1 MNVGQ
6 ALIAAQALIEP
17 VSDSPR
23 LDAELLLGHLTGW
36 NRAQIFMRLNES
48 LDIETKAAFDK
59 LVARRARQ
67 EPVAYLTGEKGFW
80 TLTLKVGP
88 GVLVPRPETEMLVE
102 WALEVMREQIGPKI
116 ADLGTGSGAI
126 ALAIASERPDATVI
140 ASDFSDAALAIARD
154 NARQLGLQRVSL
166 RNGCWLQALEGEHCH
181 LIVSNPPYITLG
193 DSHLQTLRHEPIM
206 ALTDGGDGLNAI
218 REIIA
223 GAPMHLLPGAWLLL
237 EHGYDQAPAVRELLA
252 QAGFTQIE
260 SRIDLGGHER
270 CSGGR
275 IATTEVSLV

>member
-1 MNVGQ
+1 MNVGE
-6 ALIAAQALIEP
+6 ALLEAQSLIEP

-36 NRAQIFMRLNES
+36 TRAQIFMRLKDP
-48 LDIETKAAFDK
+48 LDAATKTSFDK
-59 LVARRARQ
+59 LVARRAKQ

-88 GVLVPRPETEMLVE
+88 GVLVPRPETELLVE
-102 WALEVMREQIGPKI
+102 WALETVSDLQEPRI

-126 ALAIASERPDATVI
+126 ALAIASERADAKVI
-140 ASDFSDAALAIARD
+140 ATDFSDAAVAIARD
-154 NARQLGLQRVSL
+154 NARQLGLERVTF
-166 RNGCWLQALEGEHCH
+166 RNGCWLQPLEGERCH

-193 DSHLQTLRHEPIM
+193 DSHLQTLRHEPLM

-223 GAPMHLLPGAWLLL
+223 GAPMHLLPDGWLLL
-237 EHGYDQAPAVRELLA
+237 EHGYDQAAAVRELLTL
-252 QAGFTQIE
+252 AGFTQVE
-260 SRIDLGGHER
+260 SRVDLGGHER

-275 IATTEVSLV
+275 MAQSPHV

>member
-1 MNVGQ
+1 MNVGE
-6 ALIAAQALIEP
+6 ALVAAQSLIEP

-36 NRAQIFMRLNES
+36 TRAQIFMRLKEP
-48 LDIETKAAFDK
+48 LDAATQTTFDK
-59 LVARRARQ
+59 LVARRAKQ

-88 GVLVPRPETEMLVE
+88 GVLVPRPETELLVE
-102 WALEVMREQIGPKI
+102 WALETVRDQQEPRI

-126 ALAIASERPDATVI
+126 ALAIASERADAKVI
-140 ASDFSDAALAIARD
+140 ATDFSDAAIAIARD
-154 NARQLGLQRVSL
+154 NAKQLGLERVSL
-166 RNGCWLQALEGEHCH
+166 RNGCWLQPLEGERCH

-193 DSHLQTLRHEPIM
+193 DTHLQTLRHEPLM

-223 GAPMHLLPGAWLLL
+223 SAPMHLFPDGWLLL
-237 EHGYDQAPAVRELLA
+237 EHGYDQAAAVRELLTL
-252 QAGFTQIE
+252 AGFTQVE
-260 SRIDLGGHER
+260 SRVDLGGHER

-275 IATTEVSLV
+275 MAQSSHV

>member
-1 MNVGQ
+1 MNVGE
-6 ALIAAQALIEP
+6 ALLAAQSLIDP

-23 LDAELLLGHLTGW
+23 LDVEMLLGHLTGW
-36 NRAQIFMRLNES
+36 TRAQIFMRLKEPM
-48 LDIETKAAFDK
+48 DAATHAAFDK
-59 LVARRARQ
+59 LVARRAKQ

-88 GVLVPRPETEMLVE
+88 GVLVPRPETELLVE
-102 WALEVMREQIGPKI
+102 WALEVVRDQQQPRI

-126 ALAIASERPDATVI
+126 ALAVASERPDAQMI
-140 ASDFSDAALAIARD
+140 ATDFSDAALAIARD
-154 NARQLGLQRVSL
+154 NARQLGLERVTF
-166 RNGCWLQALEGEHCH
+166 RNGCWLQPLEGERCH

-193 DSHLQTLRHEPIM
+193 DTHLQTLRHEPLM

-223 GAPMHLLPGAWLLL
+223 SAPMHLLPEGWLLL

-252 QAGFTQIE
+252 LAGFSQIE
-260 SRIDLGGHER
+260 SRVDLGGHER

-275 IATTEVSLV
+275 MAQSRHV

>member
-1 MNVGQ
+1 MNIGQ
-6 ALIAAQALIEP
+6 ALMAAQALIEP
-17 VSDSPR
+17 ISDSAR
-23 LDAELLLGHLTGW
+23 LDAELLLGHVTGF
-36 NRAQIFMRLNES
+36 NRAQIFMRMNEPI
-48 LDIETKAAFDK
+48 DAATKASFDK
-59 LVARRARQ
+59 LVARRAKQ

-88 GVLVPRPETEMLVE
+88 GVLVPRPETELLVE
-102 WALEVMREQIGPKI
+102 WALEVVRDQSEPRI

-126 ALAIASERPDATVI
+126 ALAIATERADAKVI
-140 ASDFSDAALAIARD
+140 ATDFSDAALAIARD

-166 RNGCWLQALEGEHCH
+166 QNGCWLQALEGEQCN
-181 LIVSNPPYITLG
+181 LIVSNPPYIMLG
-193 DSHLQTLRHEPIM
+193 DTHLQALRHEPLM

-223 GAPMHLLPGAWLLL
+223 GAPSHLLPGGWLLL

-252 QAGFTQIE
+252 QAGFTQIA

-275 IATTEVSLV
+275 IA

>member
-1 MNVGQ
+1 MNIGQ
-6 ALIAAQALIEP
+6 ALMAAQSLIEP
-17 VSDSPR
+17 ISDSAR

-36 NRAQIFMRLNES
+36 NRAQIFMRLNET
-48 LDIETKAAFDK
+48 LDAETKNAFEK
-59 LVARRARQ
+59 LVARRAKQ

-88 GVLVPRPETEMLVE
+88 GVLVPRPETELLVE
-102 WALEVMREQIGPKI
+102 WALEVVRDQREPRI

-126 ALAIASERPDATVI
+126 ALSIATERPDAKVI

-154 NARQLGLQRVSL
+154 NARQLGLQRVTM
-166 RNGCWLQALEGEHCH
+166 RNGCWLQALEGEQCN

-193 DSHLQTLRHEPIM
+193 DTHLQSLRHEPLM

-223 GAPMHLLPGAWLLL
+223 GAPAHLLPGSWLLL

-270 CSGGR
+270 CSGGC
-275 IATTEVSLV
+275 IN

>member
-1 MNVGQ
+1 MNIGQ
-6 ALIAAQALIEP
+6 ALMAAQALIEP
-17 VSDSPR
+17 ISDSAR
-23 LDAELLLGHLTGW
+23 LDAELLLGHVTGF
-36 NRAQIFMRLNES
+36 NRAQIFMRMNES
-48 LDIETKAAFDK
+48 IDAATKASFDK
-59 LVARRARQ
+59 LVARRAKQ

-88 GVLVPRPETEMLVE
+88 GVLVPRPETELLVE
-102 WALEVMREQIGPKI
+102 WALEVVRDQREPRI

-126 ALAIASERPDATVI
+126 ALSIATERPDAKVI
-140 ASDFSDAALAIARD
+140 ATDFSDAALAIARD
-154 NARQLGLQRVSL
+154 NARQLGLQRVSM
-166 RNGCWLQALEGEHCH
+166 RNGCWLQALEGEQCN

-193 DSHLQTLRHEPIM
+193 DTHLQALRHEPLM

-223 GAPMHLLPGAWLLL
+223 GAPAHLLPGGWLLL

-270 CSGGR
+270 CSGGC
-275 IATTEVSLV
+275 IN

>member
-6 ALIAAQALIEP
+6 ALIAAQALIDP

-36 NRAQIFMRLNES
+36 TRAQIFMRLQES
-48 LDIETKAAFDK
+48 LDASTQTAFDK
-59 LVARRARQ
+59 LVSRRAKQ

-88 GVLVPRPETEMLVE
+88 GVLVPRPETELLVE
-102 WALEVMREQIGPKI
+102 WALEIARDQHEPRI

-126 ALAIASERPDATVI
+126 ALAIATERPDAKVI

-166 RNGCWLQALEGEHCH
+166 RNGCWLEALDGERCH

-193 DSHLQTLRHEPIM
+193 DTHLQTLRHEPIM

-218 REIIA
+218 REIVA
-223 GAPMHLLPGAWLLL
+223 GAPAHLFPGGWLLL
-237 EHGYDQAPAVRELLA
+237 EHGYDQAPAVRDLLT

-270 CSGGR
+270 CTGGR
-275 IATTEVSLV
+275 IATPEVFLV